1 MANNESLLEISTD
14 LFDISFFGSHPT
26 SYNLLNLKEAYD
38 HKKNEVSFQIM
49 FDSNSPI
56 IKVTNKSALNL
67 NSVNVYKSEKNGY
80 LPLFYE
86 NLNYKFILK
95 SKDENKYRIRFDGS
109 GAHNSNNDVMVDNI
123 VTGAFNFKENVGVA
137 TLSILRND
145 KVLSTIEFSVF
156 SLKLNFLEDRLI
168 MLKEL
173 QEINTSIVL
182 NIFKPTSSR
191 YNYSKEVKN
200 TKIEWLNNYIELVD
214 TLLNDLKRIEKRVS
228 NHLERNLIDYPT
240 NKIRN
245 IDSTVNDFLI
255 KFGKKELKNRKYL
268 KMWGNI
274 STNKTTELGYIKFLT
289 ENLLRRLNSLYKQIE
304 NEKSDYYKRIK
315 EEEKFKILK
324 KKTSN
329 YRNRLKNSFWYAVNP
344 ISNLKNRTKFNFQ
357 QDYLTYEKNI
367 KLLNR
372 ALDIEYN
379 GNNAISVMSMDK
391 LYESWLY
398 IKIIDIIA
406 HIKEVQ
412 DDVKIKYYEDFFK
425 HYLALG
431 MNYPI
436 KIDKLLIFGN
446 KEYSKN
452 TLNFYS
458 PIVPQRPDFS
468 IELLEDK
475 QLVIFDSKYK
485 LQLKA
490 KIDSKWKVLSNVDL
504 VRLDR
509 RLIEELKVER
519 KEEDINTMH
528 RYRDAIRN
536 KNVSVG
542 ERAIKY
548 AIILYPYSPKKS
560 KEHIFKEEFESIEC
574 NGVGAIPVAP
584 GIQDDKWM
592 KEIEDNNLIPI
603 QEETEQIRI
612 LAKLIK
618 DSIIKN

>member
-14 LFDISFFGSHPT
+14 LFDISFFGSQPT

-38 HKKNEVSFQIM
+38 YKKNEVSFQIM

-56 IKVTNKSALNL
+56 IKITNKSALNL
-67 NSVNVYKSEKNGY
+67 NRVNVYKSENDGY

-95 SKDENKYRIRFDGS
+95 SKDNNKYRIRFDGS

-123 VTGAFNFKENVGVA
+123 VTGAFNFKGNVGVA

-145 KVLSTIEFSVF
+145 SVLSTIEFSVF

-191 YNYSKEVKN
+191 YNYSTEVKN
-200 TKIEWLNNYIELVD
+200 TKIEWLHNYIEMVD
-214 TLLNDLKRIEKRVS
+214 TLLNNLKRIEKRES
-228 NHLERNLIDYPT
+228 NHIARELITSQT

-245 IDSTVNDFLI
+245 IDSMVNGFLT
-255 KFGKKELKNRKYL
+255 KFGKKKLKNRKYL

-372 ALDIEYN
+372 VLDIEYN

-412 DDVKIKYYEDFFK
+412 NDVKIKYYEDFFK

-436 KIDKLLIFGN
+436 KIGELLIFGN
-446 KEYSKN
+446 KEYGKN

-490 KIDSKWKVLSNVDL
+490 KIDNRWKVLSNVDL

-536 KNVSVG
+536 KNLSVG

-548 AIILYPYSPKKS
+548 AIILYPYSPEKS
-560 KEHIFKEEFESIEC
+560 KEDIFKEEFKSIDC

-584 GIQDDKWM
+584 GIKDDKWM

-603 QEETEQIRI
+603 QEGTEQIRI

-618 DSIIKN
+618 DSINKN